1 MNKKGR
7 RCYKSNL
14 KFKISNCFTEG
25 EALRGRPPTRVA
37 VVFPGIK
44 KKCSRVISLKY
55 NDGEKKIMQ
64 L

>member
-7 RCYKSNL
+7 RRYRSNL
-14 KFKISNCFTEG
+14 KFEISNCFTEG

-37 VVFPGIK
+37 VVFRGIK

-55 NDGEKKIMQ
+55 NDIEKNVRY
-64 L
+64 